1 MRKSEFIDC
10 TFKRCNLI
18 NSSFSKVEFDNNLI
32 SFIGGSK
39 YVMVGFCL
47 TLAYVK
53 SASAID
59 VAVPK
64 GNTTAVDP
72 TVAPRAATK
81 VGGSF
86 APIVAL
92 GLGASPQVR
101 TAILIGATGAV
112 CYLAFTGDDKSLY
125 VACGL
130 LASKLGETF
139 KN

>member
-1 MRKSEFIDC
+1 MIGYPYTYGDNLSEEEAVSNFIS
-10 TFKRCNLI
+10 L
-18 NSSFSKVEFDNNLI
+18 
-32 SFIGGSK
+32 IGGSK
-39 YVMVGFCL
+39 YAIIGFCF
-47 TLAYVK
+47 TLAYAK

-64 GNTTAVDP
+64 GNTTVPVPDVG
-72 TVAPRAATK
+72 VAPSPAANK
-81 VGGSF
+81 GVSSF
-86 APIVAL
+86 APIVAI

-125 VACGL
+125 AACGL